1 MTDDIFRGR
10 GMRKR
15 ILTPVPKKPT
25 FKRVMSLWEAERRC
39 KYYPQMKESY
49 FDPPTG
55 CRTVERNMNG
65 TTKFWEMLCNCDF
78 DETPVETISPQR
90 VIAKMKELAF
100 NWSERETRKIN
111 FTTEYKKLMK
121 SMTDYDKRNK

>member
-1 MTDDIFRGR
+1 MTDDIFRKRPILGN
-10 GMRKR
+10 R
-15 ILTPVPKKPT
+15 ILTPIRERPT

-55 CRTVERNMNG
+55 CRTVERNING

-78 DETPVETISPQR
+78 DENPVETISSQR
-90 VIAKMKELAF
+90 VIAKMKDFAF
-100 NWSERETRKIN
+100 NWSEREDNKPKPN
-111 FTTEYKKLMK
+111 FTTEYKNLMK
-121 SMTDYDKRNK
+121 SITDK